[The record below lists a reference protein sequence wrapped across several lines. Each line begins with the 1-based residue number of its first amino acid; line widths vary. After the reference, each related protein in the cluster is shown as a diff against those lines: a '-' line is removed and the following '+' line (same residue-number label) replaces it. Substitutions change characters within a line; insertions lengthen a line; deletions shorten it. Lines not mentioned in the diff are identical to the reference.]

1 MDIGQGQPLGLPQPQ
16 KAYKVTDL
24 LVLCS
29 SLAPL
34 LLTASVVSLSFLFQ
48 NFKGFIFL
56 GFLLAAAFLREF
68 LLSQTGQ
75 PPAVSAA
82 AICNAVQFSVYGNT
96 TFSLFVFAFTLMYLC
111 LPMFIGGS
119 VNWFVFA
126 GLLVYLGV
134 DMGVKTAQQCITWSK
149 QGAMGVL
156 GDVLMGF
163 GLSAMIVSAMY
174 AGGSQQYLFFNET
187 SSNKEVCSMPKKQT
201 FKCQVYK
208 NGELVGN
215 V

>member
-1 MDIGQGQPLGLPQPQ
+1 MDMGQSQPSGPPQPQ
-16 KAYKVTDL
+16 RAYKVTDL

-34 LLTASVVSLSFLFQ
+34 LLSASIVSLSFLFQ
-48 NFKGFIFL
+48 NFKGFVFL

-68 LLSQTGQ
+68 MLSQTLPSQ
-75 PPAVSAA
+75 DVVPAV
-82 AICNAVQFSVYGNT
+82 CNAVQFSVYGNT

-126 GLLVYLGV
+126 GLLVYLGI
-134 DMGVKTAQQCITWSK
+134 DMGVKTAQQCIQWSRR
-149 QGAMGVL
+149 GTLANL
-156 GDVLMGF
+156 GDVLMGL

-187 SSNKEVCSMPKKQT
+187 SSNKETCSMPKKQT